1 MTTGPD
7 DTSYRDPAAA
17 LVAVLVGLHCLAARW
32 LPSAL
37 GGNAAHVAVALL
49 VVGIS
54 GPVIV
59 GGWMKH
65 LESRVWSWAVLG
77 WLGLLLARA
86 GSGRGLNEGAE
97 VVVTVVSC
105 GLLVVAHLLNRSLA
119 YWYDR
124 S

>member
-1 MTTGPD
+1 
-7 DTSYRDPAAA
+7 
-17 LVAVLVGLHCLAARW
+17 
-32 LPSAL
+32 
-37 GGNAAHVAVALL
+37 
-49 VVGIS
+49 
-54 GPVIV
+54 
-59 GGWMKH
+59 MKH

-97 VVVTVVSC
+97 VAVTVVSC

-119 YWYDR
+119 YWHDR